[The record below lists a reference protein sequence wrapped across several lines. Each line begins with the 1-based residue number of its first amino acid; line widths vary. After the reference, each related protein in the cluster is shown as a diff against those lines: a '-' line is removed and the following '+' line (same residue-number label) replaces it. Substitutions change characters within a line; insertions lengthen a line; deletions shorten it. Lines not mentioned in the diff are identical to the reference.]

1 MTKNSSFV
9 SPAHHPFGEDEP
21 VFYLS
26 NGAPIPRLGFGLYQ
40 VPATTAASTC
50 TAGTRNEDAPL
61 SGEEIIVNAIQ
72 AGYRHFDS
80 ASIYGNESVLGLALQ
95 SCRGIL
101 PRHHFFLTTKVWN
114 DAQVQGRAS
123 VRRSVE
129 QSLVDILGH
138 EKDAGDASNY
148 YLDLCY
154 IHWPVPEKFVQ
165 TYLELQDMLHEG
177 KIKAIGLSN
186 FSLDDYEELGSHQP
200 AIAIRPVIN
209 QIEVSPFMYRPRT
222 IEYFQQQA
230 SMPVA
235 ASKAL
240 FRSAASN
247 HPLLQ
252 HISVSHT
259 VTPAQVLLRW
269 SFQKDLVVLTKT
281 SNAKRMK
288 ENRDI
293 LQFSL
298 SPEEMAQ
305 LDTLTSDE
313 DIRQR
318 QVLEEQRKQS

>member
-1 MTKNSSFV
+1 MTKNSSFA
-9 SPAHHPFGEDEP
+9 SPPPHPFGDDEP

-26 NGAPIPRLGFGLYQ
+26 DGAPIPRLGFGLYQ
-40 VPATTAASTC
+40 VPATTKPTTSTG
-50 TAGTRNEDAPL
+50 GTKNEDAPL

-95 SCRGIL
+95 SCRGTL
-101 PRHHFFLTTKVWN
+101 PRNHFFLTTKVWN
-114 DAQVQGRAS
+114 DAQVRAS
-123 VRRSVE
+123 VRQSVE

-138 EKDAGDASNY
+138 EKNAGNASNY
-148 YLDLCY
+148 HLDLCY

-165 TYLELQDMLHEG
+165 TYLELQDMVHEG

-186 FSLDDYEELGSHQP
+186 FSVDDYEELLSHQP
-200 AIAIRPVIN
+200 AIAIPPVIN
-209 QIEVSPFMYRPRT
+209 QIEVSPFMYRPTT

-230 SMPVA
+230 PMPVA

-252 HISVSHT
+252 EIAASHT
-259 VTPAQVLLRW
+259 VTSAQVLLRW
-269 SFQKDLVVLTKT
+269 SFQKDLIVLTKA

-298 SPEEMAQ
+298 SPGEMAQ

-318 QVLEEQRKQS
+318 QVLEEQRKIS